1 MDKSDLEKQ
10 IFDDVDKSGLE
21 KKINDLLNDLENPN
35 FTEKKMVLTRYV
47 LADTAMRSIVEFIQ
61 GNTTKDEVRKQAI
74 ESPIL
79 LDVLKSVMIFLVLCK
94 KFGLASEVSNDNK
107 KD

>member
-1 MDKSDLEKQ
+1 MHKIEKE
-10 IFDDVDKSGLE
+10 IFDDADKNGLE
-21 KKINDLLNDLENPN
+21 EKINNLLNDLDDPK
-35 FTEKKMVLTRYV
+35 FSDKKMILTRYV
-47 LADTAMRSIVEFIQ
+47 LADTAMRSIVERIQ
-61 GNTTKDEVRKQAI
+61 KNTTKDDVRKQAM

-79 LDVLKSVMIFLVLCK
+79 LDVLNSVMIFLVLCK

>member
-1 MDKSDLEKQ
+1 MHKIEKE
-10 IFDDVDKSGLE
+10 IFDDADKNGLE
-21 KKINDLLNDLENPN
+21 EKINNLLSDLDDPN
-35 FTEKKMVLTRYV
+35 FTEKKMILTRYV

-61 GNTTKDEVRKQAI
+61 KNTTKDDVHKQAM

-79 LDVLKSVMIFLVLCK
+79 LDVLNSVMLFLVLCK
-94 KFGLASEVSNDNK
+94 KFGLAYEVSNDNK

>member
-1 MDKSDLEKQ
+1 MNKLEKE

-21 KKINDLLNDLENPN
+21 KKINDLLNGLDDLN
-35 FTEKKMVLTRYV
+35 FTEKKMILTRYV
-47 LADTAMRSIVEFIQ
+47 LADTAMRAIVGYIQ
-61 GNTTKDEVRKQAI
+61 KNTTKDDVRKQAT
-74 ESPIL
+74 ESPVL
-79 LDVLKSVMIFLVLCK
+79 LDVLNSVMFFLVLCK